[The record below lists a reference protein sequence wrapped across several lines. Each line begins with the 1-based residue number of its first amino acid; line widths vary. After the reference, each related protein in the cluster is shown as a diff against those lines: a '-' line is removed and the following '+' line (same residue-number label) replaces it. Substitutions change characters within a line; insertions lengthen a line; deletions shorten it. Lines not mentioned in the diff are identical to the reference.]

1 MIERVSQLIRRV
13 AAEAILPR
21 FRALQSDDIEE
32 KSPGELV
39 TTADREAE
47 ALLTIGL
54 LELLPASAVLGE
66 EAASVQS
73 ELYQRLTEE
82 TDLWLVRSG
91 RANLNNSLGGNSG
104 HKVRPWMAEQTGVF
118 DGEEISA
125 PHPAHA
131 HARIQGTGGPCSFA

>member
-47 ALLTIGL
+47 ALLTRGL

-66 EAASVQS
+66 EAASVQP
-73 ELYQRLTEE
+73 EL
-82 TDLWLVRSG
+82 
-91 RANLNNSLGGNSG
+91 
-104 HKVRPWMAEQTGVF
+104 
-118 DGEEISA
+118 
-125 PHPAHA
+125 
-131 HARIQGTGGPCSFA
+131 